1 MFVADVL
8 DEQRRLIGPRPSDRW
23 IKIGVGVLLIK
34 HEIFQLL

>member
-8 DEQRRLIGPRPSDRW
+8 DEQRRLIGPSDRW

-34 HEIFQLL
+34 HEIFQSL